1 MEVEL
6 PMGDAF
12 SHYSGHIKT
21 NPQNH
26 RPPFLSSTCSPSS
39 RAGRSHAWPSSLP
52 PTAHRPEPF
61 ERAICISPF
70 RSVRQMKEPFPLKLP
85 ISPSSES
92 LSSNMGPSREAN
104 SHKGQPRTL
113 SSPIEFNQKRSCHSS
128 QDLAAGALETFGLL
142 PSPSFSEP
150 CTRPE
155 PGHSEKPQCEEVLEQ
170 SNTPNEDLGVPL
182 TSPRLG
188 HTEQGR
194 PQLESETAKAHD
206 IERMS
211 SAPENQM
218 SPHMNPSEMQSP
230 RFQIENKT
238 RDRTGTTSS
247 AASWAPSNL
256 RKCESWLQGVPME
269 TSDPEDEKAREVNR
283 RKIQIIQQ
291 EEDYRE
297 EWSSPPVLRPPD
309 QSPKQTRKPVNL
321 RIDTE
326 AANQS
331 IVRTSGATFLVDIAS
346 LMIFLDVCHRDQDEA
361 QACRHLTASVI
372 YGPFHAHS
380 SASIMAAVD
389 TEPTKRHGNLC
400 LQS

>member
-1 MEVEL
+1 
-6 PMGDAF
+6 
-12 SHYSGHIKT
+12 
-21 NPQNH
+21 
-26 RPPFLSSTCSPSS
+26 
-39 RAGRSHAWPSSLP
+39 
-52 PTAHRPEPF
+52 
-61 ERAICISPF
+61 
-70 RSVRQMKEPFPLKLP
+70 
-85 ISPSSES
+85 
-92 LSSNMGPSREAN
+92 
-104 SHKGQPRTL
+104 
-113 SSPIEFNQKRSCHSS
+113 
-128 QDLAAGALETFGLL
+128 
-142 PSPSFSEP
+142 
-150 CTRPE
+150 
-155 PGHSEKPQCEEVLEQ
+155 
-170 SNTPNEDLGVPL
+170 
-182 TSPRLG
+182 
-188 HTEQGR
+188 
-194 PQLESETAKAHD
+194 
-206 IERMS
+206 
-211 SAPENQM
+211 
-218 SPHMNPSEMQSP
+218 
-230 RFQIENKT
+230 
-238 RDRTGTTSS
+238 
-247 AASWAPSNL
+247 
-256 RKCESWLQGVPME
+256 ME